1 MTKTHKTTTRQ
12 RLFRIL
18 ALLSMICLSLSS
30 CSPWDSELEDIYQS
44 AQNGDRLSQ
53 FAIIE
58 EYESFKGIVPTDT
71 LEAYLWRFIKEG
83 NYRAI
88 KLAKYKEVNE
98 FIANNRNISNE
109 EQEKGR
115 ESINLKWFKI
125 GIENNNFNSYFHL
138 SEYYDRQYEKSR
150 NPQDSIKAKELR
162 LKSIELGNENLLI
175 RRDRKAGFD
184 AMFAGGIKWGKYCY
198 NNVFNERS
206 IIPRVILSCSYI
218 YNYVISGVIDLLFTA
233 DWWKVLLTFIVMLI
247 MLIVPIVLTFVPSLT
262 IKYCR
267 SKNPIKKDALLEY
280 GKDLMNVVTFGI
292 FFGFWNY
299 MCFAVAVSNENLVWQ
314 NNINCLLFADS
325 SYGIQKYFPI
335 LMNWIALLYI
345 LKEIVIAYTS
355 CYNIKTQIIRV
366 IKTFVTFLVSY
377 LMAQVG
383 GVLIVIVLLFVYAGN
398 VAIKIIKA
406 SPSIVASTISDAFTI
421 MDETISEGVAS
432 SSSNSSNSSR
442 TIRGCCSCMNWN
454 TSTHYCDHY
463 GHNKHTSE
471 YDVCSNYVPK

>member
-1 MTKTHKTTTRQ
+1 MTKTLKTTAKL
-12 RLFRIL
+12 RLFRTL

-88 KLAKYKEVNE
+88 QLAKYKEVNE

-175 RRDRKAGFD
+175 RRDRKAGFN
-184 AMFAGGIKWGKYCY
+184 AMFTGGIKWGKYCY

-206 IIPRVILSCSYI
+206 IIPRFILSCSYT
-218 YNYVISGVIDLLFTA
+218 YNYVISGVINLLFTA
-233 DWWKVLLTFIVMLI
+233 AWWKVLLTFIVMLI
-247 MLIVPIVLTFVPSLT
+247 MLIVPIVLVFVPFWAA
-262 IKYCR
+262 KYFR
-267 SKNPIKKDALLEY
+267 SKSSIENEDLLE
-280 GKDLMNVVTFGI
+280 DARTIMDVITSGI

-299 MCFAVAVSNENLVWQ
+299 MCFAVAVTNENLVWQ

-335 LMNWIALLYI
+335 LMNWIALLC
-345 LKEIVIAYTS
+345 LLAKIVVAYTS
-355 CYNIKTQIIRV
+355 GYHKNTKIMRAII
-366 IKTFVTFLVSY
+366 TFVAFLVSY

-383 GVLIVIVLLFVYAGN
+383 GVLIVIVLLFVYAGT
-398 VAIKIIKA
+398 VAIKIIKG
-406 SPSIVASTISDAFTI
+406 SPSIVASTISGAFTAI
-421 MDETISEGVAS
+421 DETISEGVAS
-432 SSSNSSNSSR
+432 SSSKSR
-442 TIRGCCSCMNWN
+442 IRGCCSCMHWN
-454 TSTHYCDHY
+454 TYTHYCDCY
-463 GHNKHTSE
+463 GQEKRTSD

>member
-1 MTKTHKTTTRQ
+1 MTKTLKTTAKL
-12 RLFRIL
+12 RLFRTL

-88 KLAKYKEVNE
+88 QLAKYKEVNE

-247 MLIVPIVLTFVPSLT
+247 MLIVPIVLVFVPFWAA
-262 IKYCR
+262 KYFR
-267 SKNPIKKDALLEY
+267 SKSSIENEDLLE
-280 GKDLMNVVTFGI
+280 DARTIMDVITSGI

-299 MCFAVAVSNENLVWQ
+299 MCFAVAVTNENLVWQ

-335 LMNWIALLYI
+335 LMNWIALLC
-345 LKEIVIAYTS
+345 LLAKIVVAYTS
-355 CYNIKTQIIRV
+355 GYHKNTKIMRAII
-366 IKTFVTFLVSY
+366 TFVAFLVSY

-383 GVLIVIVLLFVYAGN
+383 GVLIVIVLLFVYAGT
-398 VAIKIIKA
+398 VAIKIIKG
-406 SPSIVASTISDAFTI
+406 SPSIASSTISGAFTAI
-421 MDETISEGVAS
+421 DETISEGVAS
-432 SSSNSSNSSR
+432 SSSKSRNS
-442 TIRGCCSCMNWN
+442 
-454 TSTHYCDHY
+454 
-463 GHNKHTSE
+463 
-471 YDVCSNYVPK
+471 